1 MALTIALTG
10 ASGAMGSAAVKFLL
24 ASERNHKL
32 KLLLRDDAVSR
43 KYARSLKGTDPEPNA
58 PITSA
63 PSISRKRYALR
74 NRNPNSCIFRR

>member
-43 KYARSLKGTDPEPNA
+43 KYARSLKGTDPEKLEIIYGDVA
-58 PITSA
+58 VREDCDRLVKGA
-63 PSISRKRYALR
+63 V
-74 NRNPNSCIFRR
+74 